1 MRISDWSS
9 DVCSSDLV
17 AGQRAEFLVNALDQ
31 LGCRGRAAIS
41 DRLER
46 REVVFGPVRMLD
58 QLPGDRRHPAGDIY
72 LFARSEARRVGN
84 ECVSTFRS
92 RLSPYTLKQ
101 YSNIVYSFFLS
112 IFSIILIIY

>member
-58 QLPGDRRHPAGDIY
+58 QLPGDRRHPAGEIGRASCRERGGQY
-72 LFARSEARRVGN
+72 GYISVVGGSLKKKKN
-84 ECVSTFRS
+84 KVEYSIQ
-92 RLSPYTLKQ
+92 RL
-101 YSNIVYSFFLS
+101 
-112 IFSIILIIY
+112 